1 MWSDLQH
8 SRWTVPALS
17 VLMGLVLL
25 GAAAYGGQPVLGL
38 GLLAVMTLYGLVV
51 LTGGKREAI
60 RGVRGGG
67 RDERPA
73 LIDLRATAY
82 SGLVVT
88 AAIIGGF
95 IYELAQGRDGRPYTW
110 LAILSGAAY
119 AAFGLLRRRRD

>member
-8 SRWTVPALS
+8 SRWTVPALG
-17 VLMGLVLL
+17 VFLGLVLL

-38 GLLAVMTLYGLVV
+38 GLLAVMTLYALVV

-60 RGVRGGG
+60 RGLRGDG

-119 AAFGLLRRRRD
+119 AAFGLLLRRRD